1 VHLPLG
7 SSMTDMAHAGRTDC
21 QDSQRHSCRV
31 PLGSE
36 ELAWLQAAGTT
47 RRIRGYMLVRPG
59 TMLVGSPR
67 MPRAWKSHFE
77 DEPEKDEV
85 FEALQTVKAKGLHNT
100 REHELGALARDATGR
115 RLSRTDVMER
125 LEPLLAD
132 TALQMV
138 TNEARAQL
146 VLGGRRDRVD
156 IDVADLGASDEPRA
170 RLALFRADRE
180 DDPPSLAAARVQ
192 MARCLGVTGV
202 SDEVVCE
209 RSRRSLSA
217 EWEIIWGVANEWV
230 ERFKPTTTT
239 TPTKGS
245 GGRTRAPRPT
255 VELVY
260 HRDSLDELKL
270 GFWWRT
276 STRNLISTIADQKD
290 LTIYVGSDG
299 PSDAGRS
306 LHQDLF
312 GQLIAERSS
321 QEWPEVAKEIESAV
335 AELRDTRSAAFLGSI
350 VREMYR
356 APGFGVTT
364 KTEGDLELAIQ
375 RAMTTRSSR
384 GGALARAATYLAFA
398 LKYAGKS
405 TRVFSARLHDGLD
418 AAQEN
423 RHLHYAW
430 SQSIRYLDLEDR
442 DQESQE
448 GSVPVLRVH
457 GRPADSSTQTLSL
470 GESDFIADEAQ
481 RAHAATHVP
490 RHERLVECLRAGP
503 VLFVGT
509 ELDEPGVLSALAA
522 TKNAR
527 QLRFA
532 VVLAPGTPGR
542 NDNRRAADRW
552 LMEARYLHLGIVP
565 IVVDLPQ
572 QVQQFLR
579 EVGSAVLPEQHDSY
593 ADRAGK
599 WWKSWSATSYG
610 SGPAV
615 TDKNERVTLA
625 WDRVLDGLLDR
636 LEDEA
641 SDYDDPFQVE
651 VWLRDPPHRT
661 LRLWA
666 ATTPPAPDALRG
678 RKLAEYTEHIA
689 TRAFALGRPVHEEH
703 DEGVRVATNL
713 LLYGSWDRLPIGV
726 IVTHSPTPHRYLSAL
741 IQADELGQ
749 LEDALA
755 RELDQILDPD
765 FTASRSDDVVP

>member
-1 VHLPLG
+1 
-7 SSMTDMAHAGRTDC
+7 
-21 QDSQRHSCRV
+21 
-31 PLGSE
+31 
-36 ELAWLQAAGTT
+36 
-47 RRIRGYMLVRPG
+47 
-59 TMLVGSPR
+59 

-77 DEPEKDEV
+77 DDPEKHAV
-85 FEALQTVKAKGLHNT
+85 FNALKTVKKKGLHKT
-100 REHELGALARDATGR
+100 REHQLGALAHDAAGR
-115 RLSRTDVMER
+115 QLPRWAVIER
-125 LEPLLAD
+125 LEDLLAD
-132 TALQMV
+132 PALQMV
-138 TNEARAQL
+138 ANEARAQL
-146 VLGGRRDRVD
+146 MLGGRRDQVD
-156 IDVADLGASDEPRA
+156 VDAAGLGASDEPKA
-170 RLALFRADRE
+170 RIALFRADRE
-180 DDPPSLAAARVQ
+180 NAPLSLAAARAQ
-192 MARCLGVTGV
+192 MARCLGVMDV
-202 SDEVVCE
+202 PDEVICE
-209 RSRRSLSA
+209 RSRQSLSA
-217 EWEIIWGVANEWV
+217 EWEIIRGVANEWV

-245 GGRTRAPRPT
+245 DGRTKAPRPT
-255 VELVY
+255 VERVY
-260 HRDSLDELKL
+260 RRDSLDDLKL

-276 STRNLISTIADQKD
+276 STTNLISTIADQKD

-321 QEWPEVAKEIESAV
+321 QEWPQLANEIESAV

-350 VREMYR
+350 VRELHR
-356 APGFGVTT
+356 APGFGMTT

-423 RHLHYAW
+423 RHEHYAW
-430 SQSIRYLDLEDR
+430 SRSIGYLDLEDR

-470 GESDFIADEAQ
+470 GESDFIADEAP
-481 RAHAATHVP
+481 REHTATHVP
-490 RHERLVECLRAGP
+490 RHERLVKCLRAGP

-522 TKNAR
+522 TKDAR

-532 VVLAPGTPGR
+532 IVLAPGTPGA
-542 NDNRRAADRW
+542 NNNRRAADRW

-572 QVQQFLR
+572 QIQQFLR
-579 EVGSAVLPEQHDSY
+579 EVGSAVLPEQHGSY
-593 ADRAGK
+593 AERAEK
-599 WWKSWSATSYG
+599 WWKSWSATLYG
-610 SGPAV
+610 SDQAV
-615 TDKNERVTLA
+615 TDKNKRVTLA
-625 WDRVLDGLLDR
+625 WKPMLDR
-636 LEDEA
+636 LLHRLEVEA
-641 SDYDDPFQVE
+641 SGYDDPFQVE

-666 ATTPPAPDALRG
+666 ATKPPAHDALRG

-689 TRAFALGRPVHEEH
+689 TRAFALGQPVHEKHE
-703 DEGVRVATNL
+703 EGVRVATNL
-713 LLYGSWDRLPIGV
+713 LLYGSWDRLPVGV
-726 IVTHSPTPHRYLSAL
+726 IVTHSPTPHEYLSAL
-741 IQADELGQ
+741 IRADELGQ
-749 LEDALA
+749 LEDTLA